1 MVSQALAARLL
12 LSWIV
17 RTGAAI
23 SVQLPIFRPLAQR
36 EQHNDWL
43 GPNRIN
49 LVMAALIA
57 DPGRVTLYRVKGII
71 WRQRIEYGLREL
83 TH

>member
-12 LSWIV
+12 SWIL

-23 SVQLPIFRPLAQR
+23 SVQLPKFRPLAQR
-36 EQHNDWL
+36 EEND
-43 GPNRIN
+43 NRLRAN
-49 LVMAALIA
+49 RFERVMAALPA